1 MLSIR
6 KVKTK
11 SGSIAIQVV
20 IYEGHKSKI
29 IKHIGSDKKE
39 EDLALLYQKA
49 REFIKEY
56 SGQISLFP
64 DAEQKILFIDQG
76 ECIGVT
82 HQFARK
88 FLMCCA
94 NECGL
99 SGIDSLLLDLSIMRL
114 LEPASKLRTI
124 SLLSHYFGISY
135 SQRIY
140 RNIPKLIGQKS
151 EIEHRAYRL
160 AVKKFNEQFYI
171 VLYDVT
177 TLYFEAFRSDELR
190 IAGFSK
196 DNKPEQPQ
204 IVIGLLVTHSG
215 FPLSYE
221 VFPGNTFEGKTMLP
235 IIERF
240 ISEHKKTKPIIV
252 ADAAMLSEERLEEF
266 KEKKISYIVGARLA
280 STNLDLI
287 KQIHNTLQDKDG
299 AMLRL
304 PSIHGE
310 KNHYDSFL
318 ICDFSIKRYKKQ
330 LNDLNKLIKKAE
342 EFVAKKSS
350 GKRAKFVKKLSEE
363 AVELNEALIE
373 KHKLLLGI
381 KGYCTNIPVSDLS
394 NEEVIARYH
403 NLWRVEQSFRMSK
416 SDLETR
422 PIFHHKEDAIRAHVL
437 ICFVALIIEKYLELS
452 TRLSLVKIRDLIWNI
467 TETHIQDKLT
477 KKVFVFSSP
486 MKDIMDSP
494 LAELVKLWKLLPH

>member
-1 MLSIR
+1 MLTTR

-11 SGSIAIQVV
+11 SGSTAIQVV
-20 IYEGHKSKI
+20 IYQGHKSKI
-29 IKHIGSDKKE
+29 IKHIGSGKKE
-39 EDLALLYQKA
+39 EELTILYQKA
-49 REFIKEY
+49 EEFIKEN

-64 DAEQKILFIDQG
+64 EAEQKILFIDQG

-99 SGIDSLLLDLSIMRL
+99 SDIDELLLDLSIMRL

-124 SLLSHYFGISY
+124 GLLSDYFGINY
-135 SQRIY
+135 SLRIY
-140 RNIPKLIGQKS
+140 RKIPKLIELKS
-151 EIEHRAYRL
+151 EIENRAYKL
-160 AVKKFNEQFYI
+160 AVKKFNEQFYF

-177 TLYFEAFRSDELR
+177 TLYFETFKSDELR
-190 IAGFSK
+190 ISGFSK
-196 DNKPEQPQ
+196 DNKPQQPQ
-204 IVIGLLVTHSG
+204 IIVGLLVTHSG

-240 ISEHKKTKPIIV
+240 ISKHNKTKPIIV
-252 ADAAMLSEERLEEF
+252 ADAAMLSEERLKEL

-280 STNLDLI
+280 NTNYNLA
-287 KQIHNTLQDKDG
+287 KQIHNSLQNKDG
-299 AMLRL
+299 AILRL
-304 PSIHGE
+304 PSIHG
-310 KNHYDSFL
+310 NL

-330 LNDLNKLIKKAE
+330 LNDLNQQIKKAE
-342 EFVAKKSS
+342 EFVAKKLS
-350 GKRAKFVKKLSEE
+350 GKRAKFVKKLSAE
-363 AVELNEALIE
+363 AVELNRTLIE

-381 KGYCTNIPVSDLS
+381 KGYCTDIPESDLS

-403 NLWRVEQSFRMSK
+403 SLWRVEQSFRMSK
-416 SDLETR
+416 NDLETR

-452 TRLSLVKIRDLIWNI
+452 TQLSLQKIRDLIWNV

-477 KKVFVFSSP
+477 KKVFTFSSP
-486 MKDIMDSP
+486 MNDITDSP
-494 LAELVKLWKLLPH
+494 LVNLVKLWWLLPH

>member
-11 SGSIAIQVV
+11 SDSVAVQVV
-20 IYEGHKSKI
+20 EYQGHKSKI
-29 IKHIGSDKKE
+29 IKHIGSGKKE
-39 EDLALLYQKA
+39 EEISSLYQKA
-49 REFIKEY
+49 REYIKEK

-64 DAEQKILFIDQG
+64 EAEQKVLFIDQG
-76 ECIGVT
+76 ECINVT

-88 FLMCCA
+88 FLICCA

-99 SGIDSLLLDLSIMRL
+99 TDIDQLLLDLSIMRL

-124 SLLSHYFGISY
+124 GLLSDYFGINY
-135 SQRIY
+135 SLRIY
-140 RNIPKLIGQKS
+140 RNIPKLIELKS
-151 EIEHRAYRL
+151 EIEHKAYKL
-160 AVKKFNEQFYI
+160 AVKKFNEQFYF

-177 TLYFEAFRSDELR
+177 TLYFETFKSDELR
-190 IAGFSK
+190 ISGFSK
-196 DNKPEQPQ
+196 DNKPQQPQ

-240 ISEHKKTKPIIV
+240 ISKHKRTKPIIV
-252 ADAAMLSEERLEEF
+252 ADAAMLSEERLKEL
-266 KEKKISYIVGARLA
+266 KEKNISYIVGARLA
-280 STNLDLI
+280 NTNYNLI
-287 KQIHNTLQDKDG
+287 RQIHNSLQNKDG
-299 AMLRL
+299 AILRL
-304 PSIHGE
+304 PSIHG
-310 KNHYDSFL
+310 NL

-330 LNDLNKLIKKAE
+330 LNDLNQQIKKAD
-342 EFVAKKSS
+342 EFVAKKLS
-350 GKRAKFVKKLSEE
+350 GKRVKFVKKLSEE
-363 AVELNEALIE
+363 AVELNKTLIE

-381 KGYCTNIPVSDLS
+381 KGYCTDIPEPDLS

-403 NLWRVEQSFRMSK
+403 SLWKIEQSFRMSK

-422 PIFHHKEDAIRAHVL
+422 PIFHHKEEAIRAHVL

-452 TRLSLVKIRDLIWNI
+452 THLSLTRIRDLIWNI
-467 TETHIQDKLT
+467 TESHIQDKLT
-477 KKVFVFSSP
+477 KKTFIFSSP
-486 MKDIMDSP
+486 TKDILNSP
-494 LAELVKLWKLLPH
+494 LAELVIKWRLLPH

>member
-20 IYEGHKSKI
+20 VYEGHKSKI
-29 IKHIGSDKKE
+29 IKHIGSGKKE
-39 EDLALLYQKA
+39 EELSLLHQKA
-49 REFIKEY
+49 QEFIKEY

-64 DAEQKILFIDQG
+64 EAEQKILFIDQG

-99 SGIDSLLLDLSIMRL
+99 SDIDQLLLDLSIMRL

-124 SLLSHYFGISY
+124 GLLSDYFGINY
-135 SQRIY
+135 SLRIY
-140 RNIPKLIGQKS
+140 RNIPKLIELKS
-151 EIEHRAYRL
+151 DIERRAYSI
-160 AVKKFNEQFYI
+160 AVKKFNEQFYF

-177 TLYFEAFRSDELR
+177 TLYFETTKSDLLR
-190 IAGFSK
+190 IPGFSK
-196 DNKPEQPQ
+196 DNKPQQPQ

-235 IIERF
+235 VIEKF
-240 ISEHKKTKPIIV
+240 TSKHKKTEPIIV
-252 ADAAMLSEERLEEF
+252 ADAAMLSEERIEEL
-266 KEKKISYIVGARLA
+266 KEKKLSYIVGARLA
-280 STNLDLI
+280 NVNIGLI
-287 KQIHNTLQDKDG
+287 KQIHNALQNKDST
-299 AMLRL
+299 MLRL
-304 PSIHGE
+304 PSIHG
-310 KNHYDSFL
+310 DL
-318 ICDFSIKRYKKQ
+318 ICDFSSKRYKKQ
-330 LNDLNKLIKKAE
+330 LNDLNKQIKKAE

-350 GKRAKFVKKLSEE
+350 GKRTKFVKKLSVE
-363 AVELNEALIE
+363 AVELNEPLIE

-381 KGYCTNIPVSDLS
+381 KGYCTDIPETDLS

-422 PIFHHKEDAIRAHVL
+422 PIFHHKEDAVRAHVL
-437 ICFVALIIEKYLELS
+437 ICFVALVIEKYLELS
-452 TRLSLVKIRDLIWNI
+452 TKLSLSKIRDLIWNV

-477 KKVFVFSSP
+477 KKVFTFSSP
-486 MKDIMDSP
+486 IKDIMNSS
-494 LAELVKLWKLLPH
+494 LAELIKLWKLLPH